1 MPELSDRDVFAEIAA
16 LTTEAVN
23 PRTTDLDSRSLREV
37 LALLN
42 DEDQT
47 VPLAVRSELE
57 AIARAVE
64 LVVARLRQG
73 GRLIY
78 LGAGTSGRLGVLD
91 AAECPPTFGT
101 DPGLV
106 RGIIAGG
113 AAALQGAVEGAED
126 NAEAGAAALAQ
137 LDLRP
142 VDVVVGIAAS
152 RRTPFVVAGLR
163 YARTVGAGTVLV
175 STNRLPNAAPASG
188 HGITAED
195 VDVAVCPQ
203 VGPEAIM
210 GSTRM
215 KSGTAQKLV
224 LNMISTA
231 SMVAL
236 GKVYG
241 NLMVDLRATSRK
253 LAERGKRL
261 VMMTTGSD
269 YDQAAELLR
278 AAGGRVKVAIVMAR
292 LRVDIADAEARL
304 AAAEGHVRR
313 AIGEV
318 AG

>member
-1 MPELSDRDVFAEIAA
+1 MPELSDRDVFQEISA

-47 VPLAVRSELE
+47 VPMAVRAELE

-64 LVVARLRQG
+64 LVVARFRQG

-106 RGIIAGG
+106 RGILAGG
-113 AAALQGAVEGAED
+113 PAALEGAVEGAED
-126 NAEAGAAALAQ
+126 NQEAGAAALARAGLNPQ
-137 LDLRP
+137 
-142 VDVVVGIAAS
+142 DVVVGIAAS

-163 YARTVGAGTVLV
+163 FARQVGAGTVLI
-175 STNRLPNAAPASG
+175 STNVLPKAAAAG
-188 HGITAED
+188 GQGITAED
-195 VDVAVCPQ
+195 VDVAICPQ

-231 SMVAL
+231 SMVQL

-253 LAERGKRL
+253 LAERAKRL

-269 YDQAAELLR
+269 YERAAELLQ
-278 AAGGRVKVAIVMAR
+278 AAGGRVKVAILMAR
-292 LRVDIADAEARL
+292 LHVEPAEAEARL
-304 AAAEGHVRR
+304 EAAGGQVRK
-313 AIGEV
+313 ALEV